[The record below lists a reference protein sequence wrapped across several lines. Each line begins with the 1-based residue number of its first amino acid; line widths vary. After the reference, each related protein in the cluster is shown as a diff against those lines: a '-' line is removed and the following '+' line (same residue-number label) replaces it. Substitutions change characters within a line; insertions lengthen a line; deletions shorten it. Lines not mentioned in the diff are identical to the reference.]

1 VGFTPSLGG
10 KAGKRVKQAG
20 EFTNFSICCLLA
32 PWAQALCSDLS
43 CLLDMPLL
51 PVPRGDGGQ
60 RGAGG
65 SGSHLFSGAG
75 TGPVP
80 QRVHHLS
87 RGTASLEE
95 NTVGQLPYAVGTT
108 ALSKGVRPVVPSAVR
123 ARAGDAVGKVGG
135 KKRAAP
141 GAGGWCRRT
150 VQRQAGGGDGLGV
163 RVSLRLACAL

>member
-10 KAGKRVKQAG
+10 KAGKRVKQAR

-32 PWAQALCSDLS
+32 PWAQALCSV
-43 CLLDMPLL
+43 L

-123 ARAGDAVGKVGG
+123 ARAARVPETLWERLEARRGQRRVQVGG
-135 KKRAAP
+135 VEGLCRDKR
-141 GAGGWCRRT
+141 
-150 VQRQAGGGDGLGV
+150 GGGGV
-163 RVSLRLACAL
+163 